1 MTDFNLVWSTPFMRI
16 DTEKTDLAIK
26 LRDLILTCESEGFRK
41 PNSPQRQHHGVFE
54 SKFDFLD
61 WKEPI
66 VQEFKQLFLSY
77 LGGFVKIVNDFDDQ
91 QLNRLK
97 FDNHCWFHITRDG
110 GYFQPHNHPNAS
122 WSAIYCVDPGDE
134 EPTNDSV
141 AGQVTFTDPRQT
153 NSYLDPANR
162 RMRRDM
168 SFDAI
173 RIRLKPAQMILFP
186 SYLYHYVE
194 PYIGE
199 KPRITI
205 NANFWFRLE

>member
-1 MTDFNLVWSTPFMRI
+1 MRI
-16 DTEKTDLAIK
+16 DTEKTDLAAR
-26 LRDLILTCESEGFRK
+26 LRDLILSCETEGFRK
-41 PNSPQRQHHGVFE
+41 PNPPQRHHHGVFE
-54 SKFDFLD
+54 SNFDFLD
-61 WKEPI
+61 WKKPI
-66 VQEFKQLFLSY
+66 VQEFKQLFLGY
-77 LGGFVKIVNDFDDQ
+77 LGGFVKLVNDLDDK

-97 FDNHCWFHITRDG
+97 FDNDCWFHITRDG

-134 EPTNDSV
+134 EPVNES
-141 AGQVTFTDPRQT
+141 ASGQVTFTDPRQT

-162 RMRRDM
+162 SMRRDM
-168 SFDAI
+168 SFNAI
-173 RIRLKPAQMILFP
+173 RFRLEPAQLVLFP

-205 NANFWFRLE
+205 SANFWFRTD